1 MATHRDLQILPW
13 IAHQYATQF
22 HQVQR
27 LLTRFAEVELQSDL
41 ISEAVTKDQINRWQR
56 AGWCE
61 YKRFLAEGRG
71 WVWIT
76 KKGLQLL
83 DLEDDYH
90 AAPPAAT
97 RLQHLYAVNQVRLA
111 MSHQYIWVS
120 ERQIRAALELKR
132 GESSGPIPDAYI
144 LTKESDK
151 IAIEVEI
158 SPKKPSELIRKLA
171 VLAGYVDYDQDAGN
185 YRKVYAKTW
194 FIVPDAKLQRAVET
208 ARDHLQKDLQE
219 RIHVQLIDSLLLD

>member
-13 IAHQYATQF
+13 IAHQYAAQF
-22 HQVQR
+22 CQVQQ
-27 LLTRFAEVELQSDL
+27 LLTRFPGAQLQDTL
-41 ISEAVTKDQINRWQR
+41 ISEAVTKDQINRWQK

-71 WVWIT
+71 WCWIT

-83 DLEDDYH
+83 DLEDMYH
-90 AAPPAAT
+90 AQPPAAT

-111 MSHQYIWVS
+111 LGRQYPWAS
-120 ERQIRAALELKR
+120 ERQIRASLEYKR

-144 LTKESDK
+144 LNEQEK

-158 SPKKPSELIRKLA
+158 SPKKPAELVRKLA
-171 VLAGYVDYDQDAGN
+171 ALATYIDYDQESGN
-185 YRKVYAKTW
+185 YRPVYPTIW
-194 FIVPDAKLQRAVET
+194 FVVPDEKLQRAVEA
-208 ARDHLQKDLQE
+208 AREHLEARAQQ
-219 RIHVQLIDSLLLD
+219 RIHTLVMPGLLLT